1 MGRSEGAH
9 ASSHLLTGSV
19 TSGVQK
25 GGPVRSDAY
34 SSQLPVPLEKGVPQA
49 SCHLDLSMVGQA
61 RHYPPLLGEE
71 TELQGVKQFAEA
83 PGQSL
88 WS

>member
-1 MGRSEGAH
+1 MLAH
-9 ASSHLLTGSV
+9 TCSQAV
-19 TSGVQK
+19 TSGVQE
-25 GGPVRSDAY
+25 GGPVGSDAY
-34 SSQLPVPLEKGVPQA
+34 SSQLPVPLEKGAPQA
-49 SCHLDLSMVGQA
+49 SCHLDFSMVRQA

-83 PGQSL
+83 HGQSL